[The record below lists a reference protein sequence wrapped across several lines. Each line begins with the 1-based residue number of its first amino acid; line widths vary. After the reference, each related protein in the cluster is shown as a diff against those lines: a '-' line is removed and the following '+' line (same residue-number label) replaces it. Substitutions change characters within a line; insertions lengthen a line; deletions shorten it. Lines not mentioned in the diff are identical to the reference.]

1 MDKRAIVIISP
12 PFPLLPNERQVISL
26 TFNDLPRLFWY
37 EALYGRVSQFPEIT
51 QHIFRFI
58 VKSLPPVCRRCDIYT
73 CISTPEKLTLSIG
86 LNLARLIHKD
96 ITQNLYRYLEK
107 IYKTNKLEENFLD
120 LTSELTVPYRLT
132 ISFAY
137 MTDGLID
144 IPHRGFIFFSLPE
157 DSTLLLDELN
167 KLFEE
172 FDYRFY
178 FRPVHILVTLE
189 RFKNIPKG
197 FLRGIVPIEYA
208 LGAIVNYDYDPVDW
222 SWVDNKPFR
231 DPSTQFFSFFSTI
244 VIIIINIIIVIII
257 IISIFLLFSSFYII

>member
-1 MDKRAIVIISP
+1 MSKRAIVIISP

-26 TFNDLPRLFWY
+26 TFNDLTRLFWY
-37 EALYGRVSQFPEIT
+37 EALYGRVSEFPEIT
-51 QHIFRFI
+51 QHIFRYI
-58 VKSLPPVCRRCDIYT
+58 VKNLPPVCQRCDIYT
-73 CISTPEKLTLSIG
+73 CISTPEKMTLSIG

-96 ITQNLYRYLEK
+96 ITQNLYRFLERTYN
-107 IYKTNKLEENFLD
+107 IKTNKLEESFLD
-120 LTSELTVPYRLT
+120 LTPELVVPYRLT

-137 MTDGLID
+137 MTHDLID

-157 DSTLLLDELN
+157 DSALLLEELN

-208 LGAIVNYDYDPVDW
+208 LGALVDYDYDPVDW

-231 DPSTQFFSFFSTI
+231 DPSTQFFSFFFITA
-244 VIIIINIIIVIII
+244 II
-257 IISIFLLFSSFYII
+257 IISIFILFSSFLIFL

>member
-1 MDKRAIVIISP
+1 MSKRAIVIISP

-26 TFNDLPRLFWY
+26 TLNDLTILLWY
-37 EALYGRVSQFPEIT
+37 EALYGHVSDFPEIT

-58 VKSLPPVCRRCDIYT
+58 VKDLPPICRRCDIYT

-96 ITQNLYRYLEK
+96 ITENLFRFTHK
-107 IYKTNKLEENFLD
+107 ISKTNKLEENFLD
-120 LTSELTVPYRLT
+120 LTYKLAIPYRLT

-144 IPHRGFIFFSLPE
+144 IPHRGFFYFSLPE

-197 FLRGIVPIEYA
+197 FLRGIVPIEYT

-222 SWVDNKPFR
+222 SWVDNEPFR
-231 DPSTQFFSFFSTI
+231 DPSTEFFSSFT
-244 VIIIINIIIVIII
+244 VIIIISV
-257 IISIFLLFSSFYII
+257 FLLFSSFL